1 MQLERPKTQA
11 SLALSGAASISSAG
25 ASSLDGSKLN
35 ALVARRSALRSQL
48 ASVEQQ
54 LAVLPPSSA
63 ASAPRAQGA
72 DSARGNVSLR
82 LTGPLPDP
90 ITKHQTPPRD
100 ASALAKQTVQLEP
113 KRSAGFVAAASS
125 RAEESLPGAMLPGRY
140 AFWPKRL
147 PSGASRQ
154 SRATK
159 GSSGSLSARGVAAT
173 AAPAV
178 PQPLLAPL

>member
-25 ASSLDGSKLN
+25 ASSLDGSKL
-35 ALVARRSALRSQL
+35 
-48 ASVEQQ
+48 
-54 LAVLPPSSA
+54 
-63 ASAPRAQGA
+63 
-72 DSARGNVSLR
+72 
-82 LTGPLPDP
+82 
-90 ITKHQTPPRD
+90 
-100 ASALAKQTVQLEP
+100 TVQLEP